1 VRLPPSTKNI
11 KKTKISQKSIQKTF
25 NKHQKE
31 PDTRKEGAQVKSRS
45 GFCFVN
51 SPIAKF

>member
-31 PDTRKEGAQVKSRS
+31 PDTGKERPQVKLRS
-45 GFCFVN
+45 GFYLWL
-51 SPIAKF
+51 KK